1 MRRQMEPVPELSRRV
16 TALIRKIFPPADVPR
31 IRELVREFHWS
42 LGPAFDDRIHL
53 DILEISGGKAEKVR
67 ELVDLAKVDWRDLI
81 VAAEYEVRDGQVVQN
96 ERGKSRLA
104 ELHVEKMRRAA
115 DGE

>member
-1 MRRQMEPVPELSRRV
+1 MEPVPELSQRV
-16 TALIRKIFPPADVPR
+16 TALIGEIFPPADAPR

-53 DILEISGGKAEKVR
+53 DILEICGGRAERVR

-81 VAAEYEVRDGQVVQN
+81 VAAEYEVRDGKIVQN
-96 ERGKSRLA
+96 EGGKIRLA
-104 ELHVEKMRRAA
+104 ELPVEKMRRAA

>member
-1 MRRQMEPVPELSRRV
+1 MEPVPALSQRV
-16 TALIRKIFPPADVPR
+16 TALIQEIFPREEAPR

-53 DILEISGGKAEKVR
+53 DILEICGGKAEKVR
-67 ELVDLAKVDWRDLI
+67 ELVELAKVDWRDLI
-81 VAAEYEVRDGQVVQN
+81 MAAEYEVKDGKIFQN
-96 ERGKSRLA
+96 QRGKIRLA
-104 ELHVEKMRRAA
+104 ELHVDKMRRAA

>member
-1 MRRQMEPVPELSRRV
+1 MEPVPELSQRV
-16 TALIRKIFPPADVPR
+16 TALIGEIFPPADAPR

-53 DILEISGGKAEKVR
+53 DILEICGGRAERVR

-81 VAAEYEVRDGQVVQN
+81 VAAEYEVSDGKIVQN
-96 ERGKSRLA
+96 ERGKTRLA

>member
-1 MRRQMEPVPELSRRV
+1 MEPVPELSERV
-16 TALIRKIFPPADVPR
+16 TALIREIFPPADAPR

-53 DILEISGGKAEKVR
+53 DILEICGGQAEKVR
-67 ELVDLAKVDWRDLI
+67 ELVEVAKVDWRDLI
-81 VAAEYEVRDGQVVQN
+81 MAAEYEVRYGKIYQN
-96 ERGKSRLA
+96 QRGKIRLA

>member
-1 MRRQMEPVPELSRRV
+1 MQPVPELSQRV
-16 TALIRKIFPPADVPR
+16 TALIGEIFPPADAPR

-53 DILEISGGKAEKVR
+53 DILEICGGRAERVR

-81 VAAEYEVRDGQVVQN
+81 VAAEYEVRDRKIVQN
-96 ERGKSRLA
+96 ERGKTRLA
-104 ELHVEKMRRAA
+104 ELHVEKMRCAA

>member
-1 MRRQMEPVPELSRRV
+1 MEPVPELSQRV
-16 TALIRKIFPPADVPR
+16 TALIGEIFPPADAPR

-53 DILEISGGKAEKVR
+53 DILEICGGRAERVR

-81 VAAEYEVRDGQVVQN
+81 VAAEYEVRDRKIVQN
-96 ERGKSRLA
+96 ERGKTRLA
-104 ELHVEKMRRAA
+104 ELHVEKMRCAA

>member
-1 MRRQMEPVPELSRRV
+1 LGRFFCLQTRRAFENWCGSSIGLSVPLS
-16 TALIRKIFPPADVPR
+16 TIGSIWIFSKFAA
-31 IRELVREFHWS
+31 E
-42 LGPAFDDRIHL
+42 GP
-53 DILEISGGKAEKVR
+53 GVR

-81 VAAEYEVRDGQVVQN
+81 VAAEYEVRDGKVVQN
-96 ERGKSRLA
+96 ERGKIRLA

>member
-1 MRRQMEPVPELSRRV
+1 MEPVPELSQRV
-16 TALIRKIFPPADVPR
+16 TALIGEIFPAADAPR

-53 DILEISGGKAEKVR
+53 DILEICGGKAEKVR
-67 ELVDLAKVDWRDLI
+67 ELVELAKVDWRDLI
-81 VAAEYEVRDGQVVQN
+81 VAAEYEAKDGKIVQN
-96 ERGKSRLA
+96 ERGKIRLA

>member
-1 MRRQMEPVPELSRRV
+1 MQPVPELSQRV
-16 TALIRKIFPPADVPR
+16 TALIGEIFPPADAPR

-53 DILEISGGKAEKVR
+53 DILEICGGKAERAR
-67 ELVDLAKVDWRDLI
+67 ELVELAKIDWRDLI
-81 VAAEYEVRDGQVVQN
+81 MAAEYEVRDGKVVQN
-96 ERGKSRLA
+96 ERGKIRLA
-104 ELHVEKMRRAA
+104 ELHVEEMRRAA

>member
-1 MRRQMEPVPELSRRV
+1 MEPVPELSRRV
-16 TALIRKIFPPADVPR
+16 AALIGEIFSPADAPR

-42 LGPAFDDRIHL
+42 LGPAFDERIHL
-53 DILEISGGKAEKVR
+53 DILEICGGQTEKVH
-67 ELVDLAKVDWRDLI
+67 ELVELAKVDWRDLI
-81 VAAEYEVRDGQVVQN
+81 VAAEYDVRDGKIVQN
-96 ERGKSRLA
+96 ERGKIRLA

>member
-1 MRRQMEPVPELSRRV
+1 MEPVPELSQRV
-16 TALIRKIFPPADVPR
+16 TALIGEIFLPADAPR

-53 DILEISGGKAEKVR
+53 DILEICCGRAERVR
-67 ELVDLAKVDWRDLI
+67 ELVDLAMVDWRDLI
-81 VAAEYEVRDGQVVQN
+81 VAAEYEVRDGKIVQN
-96 ERGKSRLA
+96 ERGKIRLA

>member
-1 MRRQMEPVPELSRRV
+1 MRRQIERVPELSQRV
-16 TALIRKIFPPADVPR
+16 TALIREIFPPADVPR

-53 DILEISGGKAEKVR
+53 DILEICDGKAERIR
-67 ELVDLAKVDWRDLI
+67 ELVDLAKIDWRDLI
-81 VAAEYEVRDGQVVQN
+81 VAAEYDVRDGKIVQN
-96 ERGKSRLA
+96 ERGKIRLA
-104 ELHVEKMRRAA
+104 ELHIEKMRRAA